1 MRWALSQA
9 MQVLDILPDTA
20 SADAGMAAWAEERV
34 AARQAA
40 KKARDFGTADAIR
53 DELKGRGIEVEDT
66 PLGPRW
72 KVISQSG

>member
-1 MRWALSQA
+1 
-9 MQVLDILPDTA
+9 
-20 SADAGMAAWAEERV
+20 MAAWAEERV

-66 PLGPRW
+66 PQGPRW
-72 KVISQSG
+72 KVAT